1 MVKPNRSKKN
11 KILRFEPNGLKTR
24 DRSYNNVKRLLNKD
38 TSNIRELLNNRDDLE
53 KTLKEYLESK
63 KYNVYLCKIH
73 IPLSVTVIVSPQL
86 LKPDLK
92 DLKYNFGLNDYNL
105 EIENRDKL
113 GQYYFRWILMNNA
126 NEMLRS
132 IRQKKALIKKE
143 RDESIEYIEACYQR
157 DLKILEKEEKEWLEQ
172 FNDVPTEDIY
182 KEE

>member
-73 IPLSVTVIVSPQL
+73 IPLSLTVIVSPQL

-113 GQYYFRWILMNNA
+113 GQYYFR
-126 NEMLRS
+126 
-132 IRQKKALIKKE
+132 
-143 RDESIEYIEACYQR
+143 
-157 DLKILEKEEKEWLEQ
+157 
-172 FNDVPTEDIY
+172 
-182 KEE
+182 

>member
-1 MVKPNRSKKN
+1 
-11 KILRFEPNGLKTR
+11 
-24 DRSYNNVKRLLNKD
+24 
-38 TSNIRELLNNRDDLE
+38 
-53 KTLKEYLESK
+53 
-63 KYNVYLCKIH
+63 
-73 IPLSVTVIVSPQL
+73 
-86 LKPDLK
+86 
-92 DLKYNFGLNDYNL
+92 
-105 EIENRDKL
+105 
-113 GQYYFRWILMNNA
+113 MNNA